1 MRKAL
6 TGMVILAVAV
16 GICWGVVVLG
26 QAHAMAWIT
35 KLVGV
40 ERASDPPTI
49 ESLFNLIIFGP
60 LILIAIVGALLD
72 RRNALAPGTRP
83 AASLGVGLLIGLAG
97 VSVSV
102 LYGWLAGGLADNGA
116 PGGGATLMLW
126 GLGVVALQVAAEEIY
141 FRGWLQPALTAR
153 WGQPLG
159 IAAAALAFGALHVA
173 GGAREPVSL
182 LNLFLGGLMFGLFA
196 ARGGGLAA
204 AIGAHYAWNA
214 AEQFGWGLDPNPG
227 LGSFGALA
235 DKELVG
241 AAIWGGSAE
250 GLNGSIGMTIA
261 LLAIVLPLAL
271 LSWKRLPAAAKA
283 AAAKAGSAQA
293 TTPPAA
299 RPITVPATPGSGRS
313 GSARS

>member
-1 MRKAL
+1 MRAAL
-6 TGMVILAVAV
+6 VGALILAAAV

-26 QAHAMAWIT
+26 QANAMAWIT
-35 KLVGV
+35 AAVGV
-40 ERASDPPTI
+40 ARASEPPMV
-49 ESLFNLIIFGP
+49 ESLFNVIIFGP
-60 LILIAIVGALLD
+60 LILIAVVGGLLD
-72 RRNALAPGTRP
+72 RRNALAPGVRP
-83 AASLGVGLLIGLAG
+83 VASLGVGLLVGLAG

-102 LYGWLAGGLADNGA
+102 LYGWLAGALADNGA
-116 PGGGATLMLW
+116 PGTGAMLMLW

-182 LNLFLGGLMFGLFA
+182 VNLFLGGLMFGLFA

-250 GLNGSIGMTIA
+250 GLNGSVGMTIA

-271 LSWKRLPAAAKA
+271 LSWKRLPLPTRKSAPPQPASPVSAA
-283 AAAKAGSAQA
+283 
-293 TTPPAA
+293 
-299 RPITVPATPGSGRS
+299 ATPGSDRS
-313 GSARS
+313 GRVPA